1 MPGFKDVHSS
11 HIPGRAICTKIGQC
25 HVWSAGRGGRVSPAD
40 PSNDG
45 RHSANDDPLPGAAQ
59 PVRDCMRAEP
69 WEHHEQAGARAGCP
83 AQGGALKTS
92 LPAGKTRPEAELGV
106 GASQPDYHMW
116 SVRGRLET
124 TQRRWSVDVVVGAL
138 WP

>member
-69 WEHHEQAGARAGCP
+69 WEHHEPGLELLVPLGRSTEDLTG
-83 AQGGALKTS
+83 
-92 LPAGKTRPEAELGV
+92 PEAELGSGPENV
-106 GASQPDYHMW
+106 FPHLVTGQG
-116 SVRGRLET
+116 RLGRLET
-124 TQRRWSVDVVVGAL
+124 RVKSRWSFDVVVGAL
-138 WP
+138 RP

>member
-1 MPGFKDVHSS
+1 
-11 HIPGRAICTKIGQC
+11 
-25 HVWSAGRGGRVSPAD
+25 
-40 PSNDG
+40 
-45 RHSANDDPLPGAAQ
+45 
-59 PVRDCMRAEP
+59 MRAEP

-124 TQRRWSVDVVVGAL
+124 MQRRWSVDVVVGAL

>member
-59 PVRDCMRAEP
+59 PVRDCMMAEP
-69 WEHHEQAGARAGCP
+69 WEHHDPPLERLVP
-83 AQGGALKTS
+83 LVPDRS
-92 LPAGKTRPEAELGV
+92 IRDLEAEK
-106 GASQPDYHMW
+106 DRHMW
-116 SVRGRLET
+116 PGQGRRG
-124 TQRRWSVDVVVGAL
+124 A
-138 WP
+138 